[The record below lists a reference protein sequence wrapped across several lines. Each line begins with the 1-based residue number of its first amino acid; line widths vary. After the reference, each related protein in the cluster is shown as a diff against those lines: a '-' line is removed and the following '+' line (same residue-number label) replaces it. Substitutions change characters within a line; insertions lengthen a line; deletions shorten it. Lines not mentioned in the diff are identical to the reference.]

1 MKWFSILKRKLINLG
16 IIYKGIQA
24 EGENYILYLYYNQF
38 NVYAGKSVSFLRVL
52 ISQQIRVVFI
62 KVAVLHVVY
71 K

>member
-52 ISQQIRVVFI
+52 IS
-62 KVAVLHVVY
+62 
-71 K
+71 

>member
-24 EGENYILYLYYNQF
+24 EGENYILYYNQF

-52 ISQQIRVVFI
+52 IS
-62 KVAVLHVVY
+62 
-71 K
+71 